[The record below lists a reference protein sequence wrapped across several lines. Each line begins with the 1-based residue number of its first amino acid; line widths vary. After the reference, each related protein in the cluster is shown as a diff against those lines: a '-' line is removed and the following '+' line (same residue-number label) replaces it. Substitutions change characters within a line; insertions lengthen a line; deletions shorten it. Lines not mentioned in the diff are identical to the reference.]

1 LRQTLR
7 SKYHDATAPNDFRD
21 ATCRHSTVAAVL
33 IAAYAIIFTV
43 WTVRERRNA
52 DLVKIGVSVLR
63 VDPEK
68 ESKLARVN
76 GRLNSSTP
84 TRAV

>member
-1 LRQTLR
+1 MTSVMQP
-7 SKYHDATAPNDFRD
+7 AG
-21 ATCRHSTVAAVL
+21 TVAAVL
-33 IAAYAIIFTV
+33 NAAYAIIFTV

-68 ESKLARVN
+68 ESKLARRVN
-76 GRLNSSTP
+76 GRLTSSTP